1 MHLKFD
7 KLGNIV
13 GLDMPSYN
21 RITEAD
27 DDVVVE
33 AKKVVQLE
41 QLKAMAAGLNDD

>member
-7 KLGNIV
+7 KLGNII
-13 GLDMPSYN
+13 GLDIPTYN

-33 AKKVVQLE
+33 AKKIVQLE
-41 QLKAMAAGLNDD
+41 QLKAMAAGLNEE